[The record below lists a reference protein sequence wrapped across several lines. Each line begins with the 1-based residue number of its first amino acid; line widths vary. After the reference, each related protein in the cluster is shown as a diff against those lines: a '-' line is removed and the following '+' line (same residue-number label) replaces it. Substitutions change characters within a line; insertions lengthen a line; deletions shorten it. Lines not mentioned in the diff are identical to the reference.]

1 MLLLVCCLLAQSA
14 KSYYELGL
22 EAYSRDD
29 LPAAE
34 AHLKQ
39 AVQADSRLFPARFL
53 LGATLVRLN
62 QRDKAI
68 RELEAAHQLD
78 PRHADVVKLLAI
90 QYKESGL
97 EVESLRLLQSFPAA
111 ARDEELYLLLIEGNQ
126 DAGSVDEAEQ
136 FVRQAFRRYPKSPRV
151 NAWMGF
157 EMREAGRFR
166 DAQPYLRKALQADPE
181 LLAPYFLMGD
191 VLLREEKYREAMPWL
206 RKVLEKQPRDEEAAI
221 YLSRALA
228 GLGDLRGALAE
239 LEREASVVPESAKL
253 ALEMS
258 RLYARLGDGEK
269 AHSQAENAA
278 RLRRTESRIPESLRH
293 DGRR

>member
-1 MLLLVCCLLAQSA
+1 MLVLVCCLLAQSA
-14 KSYYELGL
+14 TSYYKLGL

-34 AHLKQ
+34 AYLKQ
-39 AVQADSRLFPARFL
+39 ARQADSRLFPARFL
-53 LGATLVRLN
+53 LGATLVRMN
-62 QRDKAI
+62 RRDEAI
-68 RELEAAHQLD
+68 PELEAAHRLD
-78 PRHADVVKLLAI
+78 PRHGDVVKLLAI
-90 QYKESGL
+90 QYKESGRQI
-97 EVESLRLLQSFPAA
+97 ESLRLLQSFPPA

-136 FVRQAFRRYPKSPRV
+136 LVRQAIRRYPKSPRV

-191 VLLREEKYREAMPWL
+191 VLLREQKYREAIPWL

-221 YLSRALA
+221 DF
-228 GLGDLRGALAE
+228 GDEDANDGHTYNRGDSASGHRHARRLCGVSHERLQQLRQKDCRRI
-239 LEREASVVPESAKL
+239 EREP
-253 ALEMS
+253 
-258 RLYARLGDGEK
+258 
-269 AHSQAENAA
+269 
-278 RLRRTESRIPESLRH
+278 
-293 DGRR
+293 

>member
-1 MLLLVCCLLAQSA
+1 MLVLVCCLLAQSA
-14 KSYYELGL
+14 ASHYKLGL

-39 AVQADSRLFPARFL
+39 ARIADPRLFPARFL
-53 LGATLVRLN
+53 LGATLVRMN
-62 QRDKAI
+62 RRDEAI
-68 RELEAAHQLD
+68 PELEAAHLLA

-90 QYKESGL
+90 QYKESGRQI
-97 EVESLRLLQSFPAA
+97 ESLRVLQSFPAA

-126 DAGSVDEAEQ
+126 EAGSVDEAERL
-136 FVRQAFRRYPKSPRV
+136 VRQAIRRYPKSPRV
-151 NAWMGF
+151 NSWMGF

-166 DAQPYLRKALQADPE
+166 EAQPYLRKALAADPE

-191 VLLREEKYREAMPWL
+191 VLLREEKYREAIPWL

-221 YLSRALA
+221 DLSRALT
-228 GLGDLRGALAE
+228 GLGDLRGALGE
-239 LEREASVVPESAKL
+239 LERESSLVPESAKL

-258 RLYARLGDGEK
+258 RLYARLGDSEK
-269 AHSQAENAA
+269 AHRQAETAA
-278 RLRRTESRIPESLRH
+278 RLRATESRIPDSLRH
-293 DGRR
+293 DGRQ